1 MVITPGVND
10 RPNHTTTL
18 LAAIVRQVPV
28 INPLTTVNQAIE
40 LFQRDKSLL
49 ALPVMGE
56 HELLGIISR
65 RELFFRHLA
74 KPFARELFGRK
85 SVETLLDATPVVL
98 TSELDVTAALNQ
110 LLLYDPQLE
119 NDCFGVSVSEG
130 TVAIAAVADLMMAIS
145 RSQAA
150 LLDALDRL
158 SSRIRSEVEM
168 ARQVQAAL
176 LPETP
181 LQHAGMTVAAGLVNS
196 TEISGDFYDV
206 FPLDEHRLGLLVADV
221 TGHGVQAGLVTTAAK
236 AGLQTLL
243 DNGVRTPAR
252 ILGGVNRAIMA
263 TGGGNLLMTA
273 LVAVLDRQKGT
284 AVLSSAGHPYP
295 YWRQR
300 ATGHWQLVALEP
312 GFPLGFD
319 DGADYTETTISFLPG
334 DHLLL
339 YSDGIQEA
347 ENCQGALFGEQHL
360 LATLQQAA
368 GKPEQVRDDLLHAA
382 RLFRGQDHFDD
393 DVTLVVAQQEA

>member
-1 MVITPGVND
+1 MVATTLVMSIARPVAVIT
-10 RPNHTTTL
+10 
-18 LAAIVRQVPV
+18 
-28 INPLTTVNQAIE
+28 PLTTVNQAIE
-40 LFQRDKSLL
+40 LFQQEPQLL
-49 ALPVMGE
+49 ALPVMDQQR
-56 HELLGIISR
+56 LTGIINR

-85 SVETLLDATPVVL
+85 PIETLLEGAPLVL
-98 TSELDVTAALNQ
+98 AGELEMGDALNR
-110 LLLYDPQLE
+110 LLLLDPQLE
-119 NDCFGVSVSEG
+119 NDCFGVSLADGS
-130 TVAIAAVADLMMAIS
+130 VAIAAVADLMMAIS
-145 RSQAA
+145 RSQAL
-150 LLDALDRL
+150 LLDTLDRL

-176 LPETP
+176 LPATP
-181 LQHAGMTVAAGLVNS
+181 LVHAGIAVAAGLVNS

-206 FPLDEHRLGLLVADV
+206 FPLDAHRLGLLVADV

-252 ILGGVNRAIMA
+252 LLSGINRALLA
-263 TGGGNLLMTA
+263 TAGGSLLMTA
-273 LVAVLDRQKGT
+273 LVAVLDRQTGT

-295 YWRQR
+295 YRREGISGQ
-300 ATGHWQLVALEP
+300 WQLVPLEP
-312 GFPLGFD
+312 GFPLGFSAE
-319 DGADYTETTISFLPG
+319 ADYDETTIAFLPG

-347 ENCQGALFGEQHL
+347 ENGQGVSFGEQQLPVTL
-360 LATLQQAA
+360 LRAA
-368 GKPEQVRDDLLHAA
+368 GKPEQVRDALLAAA
-382 RLFRGQDHFDD
+382 RSFRGTDHFDD

>member
-1 MVITPGVND
+1 MVAA
-10 RPNHTTTL
+10 TL
-18 LAAIVRQVPV
+18 LGTISRPVP
-28 INPLTTVNQAIE
+28 IITPLTTVNQAIE
-40 LFQRDKSLL
+40 LFQQQPHLL
-49 ALPVMGE
+49 ALPVMQQQ
-56 HELLGIISR
+56 HLLGIISR

-85 SVETLLDATPVVL
+85 PVETLLEGTPLVL
-98 TSELDVTAALNQ
+98 TGELEISDALSR
-110 LLLYDPQLE
+110 LLLSDPQLE
-119 NDCFGVSVSEG
+119 NDCFAVSLADGS
-130 TVAIAAVADLMMAIS
+130 VAIAAVADLMMAIS

-150 LLDALDRL
+150 LLDTLERL

-176 LPETP
+176 LPATP
-181 LQHAGMTVAAGLVNS
+181 LVHAGIAVAAGLVNS

-243 DNGVRTPAR
+243 DNGVRTPSR
-252 ILGGVNRAIMA
+252 LLSGINRALMA
-263 TGGGNLLMTA
+263 TAGGSLLMTA
-273 LVAVLDRQKGT
+273 LIAVLDRQTET
-284 AVLSSAGHPYP
+284 AVISSAGHPFP
-295 YWRQR
+295 YWRQVIS
-300 ATGHWQLVALEP
+300 GQWQLVALEP

-319 DGADYTETTISFLPG
+319 DRADYDETTIRFMPG

-347 ENCQGALFGEQHL
+347 EDGQGVLFGEQSL
-360 LATLQQAA
+360 ITTLRQT
-368 GKPEQVRDDLLHAA
+368 GGRPEQVRDALLTAA
-382 RLFRGQDHFDD
+382 RAFRGVDHFDD

>member
-1 MVITPGVND
+1 MVATTLVMTIARPVAVIT
-10 RPNHTTTL
+10 
-18 LAAIVRQVPV
+18 
-28 INPLTTVNQAIE
+28 PLTTVNQAIE
-40 LFQRDKSLL
+40 LFQQQPHLL
-49 ALPVMGE
+49 ALPVMQQQ
-56 HELLGIISR
+56 HLLGIISR

-85 SVETLLDATPVVL
+85 PVETLLEGKPLVL
-98 TSELDVTAALNQ
+98 AGELEMSDALNR
-110 LLLYDPQLE
+110 LLLLDPQLE
-119 NDCFGVSVSEG
+119 NDCFGVSLADGS
-130 TVAIAAVADLMMAIS
+130 VAIAAVGDLMMAIS
-145 RSQAA
+145 RSQAV
-150 LLDALDRL
+150 LLETLNNL

-176 LPETP
+176 LPATP
-181 LQHAGMTVAAGLVNS
+181 LVHAGIAVAAGLVNS

-252 ILGGVNRAIMA
+252 LLSGINRALMA
-263 TGGGNLLMTA
+263 TAGGSLLMTA
-273 LVAVLDRQKGT
+273 LIAVLDHQTGT

-295 YWRQR
+295 YWRQCD
-300 ATGHWQLVALEP
+300 TGQWQLVPLEP
-312 GFPLGFD
+312 GFPLGFSD
-319 DGADYTETTISFLPG
+319 EADYDETLIPFLPG
-334 DHLLL
+334 DCLLL

-347 ENCQGALFGEQHL
+347 ENDRGVLFGERQL

-368 GKPEQVRDDLLHAA
+368 GKPEQVRDALLTAA
-382 RLFRGQDHFDD
+382 RSFRGNEHFDD

>member
-1 MVITPGVND
+1 MVTA
-10 RPNHTTTL
+10 TL
-18 LAAIVRQVPV
+18 LATISRPVPV
-28 INPLTTVNQAIE
+28 ITTATTVNQAIE
-40 LFQRDKSLL
+40 LFQHDTALT
-49 ALPVMGE
+49 ALPVMDQQ
-56 HELLGIISR
+56 HLAGIINR

-85 SVETLLDATPVVL
+85 PIATLLEGPSLVL
-98 TSELDVTAALNQ
+98 AGELEITDALNR
-110 LLLYDPQLE
+110 LLLNDPQLE
-119 NDCFGVSVSEG
+119 NDCFGVSLADGS
-130 TVAIAAVADLMMAIS
+130 VAIATVADLMMAIS

-150 LLDALDRL
+150 LLETLESL

-176 LPETP
+176 LPVTP
-181 LQHAGMTVAAGLVNS
+181 LRHAGVSVAAGLVNS

-243 DNGVRTPAR
+243 DNGVRTPALLLR
-252 ILGGVNRAIMA
+252 GINRALMA
-263 TGGGNLLMTA
+263 TAGGSLLMTA
-273 LVAVLDRQKGT
+273 LVAVLDRVTGT
-284 AVLSSAGHPYP
+284 AVISSAGHPFP
-295 YWRQR
+295 YRRQ
-300 ATGHWQLVALEP
+300 GDSGQWQLVALKP
-312 GFPLGFD
+312 GFPLGFVD
-319 DGADYTETTISFLPG
+319 DADYDETTIGFMPN

-347 ENCQGALFGEQHL
+347 EDEQGVLFGEQQL

-368 GKPEQVRDDLLHAA
+368 GTPEQVRDTLLAAA
-382 RLFRGQDHFDD
+382 RSFRGNDHFDD
-393 DVTLVVAQQEA
+393 DVTLVVAQQEE

>member
-1 MVITPGVND
+1 MV
-10 RPNHTTTL
+10 TTTPL
-18 LAAIVRQVPV
+18 MTIARPVPV
-28 INPLTTVNQAIE
+28 ITPLTTVNQAIE
-40 LFQRDKSLL
+40 LFQQDTSLL
-49 ALPVMGE
+49 ALPVME
-56 HELLGIISR
+56 QQQLLGIISR

-85 SVETLLDATPVVL
+85 PIETLLEGPPLVL
-98 TSELDVTAALNQ
+98 AGQLEMSDALNR
-110 LLLYDPQLE
+110 LLLCDPQLE
-119 NDCFGVSVSEG
+119 NDCFGVALADGS
-130 TVAIAAVADLMMAIS
+130 VAIAAVADLMMAIS

-150 LLDALDRL
+150 LLATLDSL

-176 LPETP
+176 LPATP
-181 LQHAGMTVAAGLVNS
+181 LWHAGTAVAAGLVNS

-206 FPLDEHRLGLLVADV
+206 FPLGEHRLGLLVADV

-243 DNGVRTPAR
+243 DNDIRTPAR
-252 ILGGVNRAIMA
+252 LLSGINRALMA
-263 TGGGNLLMTA
+263 TAGGSLLMTA
-273 LVAVLDRQKGT
+273 LIAVLDNQTGT
-284 AVLSSAGHPYP
+284 AVISSAGHPYP

-300 ATGHWQLVALEP
+300 DSGQWQLVPLEP

-319 DGADYTETTISFLPG
+319 DGASYDETTIPFLPG
-334 DHLLL
+334 DYLLL

-347 ENCQGALFGEQHL
+347 ENDRGALFGERQL
-360 LATLQQAA
+360 LATLQQSA
-368 GKPEQVRDDLLHAA
+368 GKPEQVRDALLAAA
-382 RLFRGQDHFDD
+382 RCFCGSDHFND